1 MYKPRA
7 VVRLMQRLGSFAAQ
21 IRRASYIVRGLQ
33 RVKCMAGVRV
43 ARDVREPH
51 CCGMAPVEYGVRT
64 VGIARDTGRDRI
76 RVGLVRVH
84 WQEL

>member
-1 MYKPRA
+1 MYTPRA

-43 ARDVREPH
+43 ARDVREPLLWD
-51 CCGMAPVEYGVRT
+51 GPGRIRGT
-64 VGIARDTGRDRI
+64 NSRDIARDTGRDRI